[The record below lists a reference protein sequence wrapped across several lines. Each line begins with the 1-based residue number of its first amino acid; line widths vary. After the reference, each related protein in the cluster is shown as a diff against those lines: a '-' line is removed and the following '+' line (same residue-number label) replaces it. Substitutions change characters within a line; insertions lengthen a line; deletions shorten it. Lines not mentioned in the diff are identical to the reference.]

1 MEPASKNVVNDM
13 SKPAIVNNTK
23 MPIETN
29 IKERD
34 CKRISDF
41 CTFPNVENKES
52 ETGEPVKILKLLEK
66 DADLRTPCERLAVEE
81 WKKKQDPFQM

>member
-13 SKPAIVNNTK
+13 SKPAIVK
-23 MPIETN
+23 LPIETN

-52 ETGEPVKILKLLEK
+52 ETGEPVKILKLLGK
-66 DADLRTPCERLAVEE
+66 DADLRTPCERLAVNE
-81 WKKKQDPFQM
+81 WKQDPFQL